1 MQPDAIHLCPHCEL
15 RYPTVAEW
23 RDHVEHAH
31 TPPEPSPRP
40 AAPTGRLVVA
50 LDPTRAAGPEVAVAA
65 AAAHQT
71 GQTLDLVAVAAPGL
85 GRSPADAFLR
95 ARVPEARRA
104 DVGTIAWSVLEGG
117 KPADVLID
125 HVTGEP
131 GTVLCLGTR
140 ARGPVRELLL
150 GSVSGEVLRRSPV
163 PVLLVG
169 PRCVPPTA
177 GFGRVVACV
186 DGTERSDPVRVVAER
201 VARLASIP
209 ADEFRAARTPWVEDD
224 DELLAPAPSLGG
236 EAAAEMF
243 ADGQQQRAK
252 DGSRQKVGEKDRGQE
267 RQGRKG
273 RSEGRIIFQVWVHL
287 LTTARKLGIWPTGV
301 KGQSDTSIES

>member
-31 TPPEPSPRP
+31 TPPEPPPRP
-40 AAPTGRLVVA
+40 SVPAGRLVVA

-85 GRSPADAFLR
+85 GHSPADAFLR

-150 GSVSGEVLRRSPV
+150 GSVSAEVLRRSPV

-236 EAAAEMF
+236 EAAAEAVLAGLG
-243 ADGQQQRAK
+243 ADPGTVAGMATGARR
-252 DGSRQKVGEKDRGQE
+252 GMDRVLFESVALDVVREARGPVLVLPPTMTASL
-267 RQGRKG
+267 
-273 RSEGRIIFQVWVHL
+273 SEPAPLVTV
-287 LTTARKLGIWPTGV
+287 
-301 KGQSDTSIES
+301 D

>member
-31 TPPEPSPRP
+31 TPPEPPTRP
-40 AAPTGRLVVA
+40 SVPTGRLVVA
-50 LDPTRAAGPEVAVAA
+50 LDPTRTAGPEVAVAA

-95 ARVPEARRA
+95 ARVPDARRA

-117 KPADVLID
+117 KPADILID

-150 GSVSGEVLRRSPV
+150 GSVSAEVLRRSPV

-236 EAAAEMF
+236 EAAAEAVLAVLG
-243 ADGQQQRAK
+243 ADPGTVAVMATEARR
-252 DGSRQKVGEKDRGQE
+252 GMDRVLFESVALDVVREARGPVLVLPPTMTA
-267 RQGRKG
+267 GL
-273 RSEGRIIFQVWVHL
+273 SEPAPLVTV
-287 LTTARKLGIWPTGV
+287 
-301 KGQSDTSIES
+301 D

>member
-1 MQPDAIHLCPHCEL
+1 MQPDAVHLCPHCEL

-31 TPPEPSPRP
+31 APPEPPVRP
-40 AAPTGRLVVA
+40 IVPTGRLVVA
-50 LDPTRAAGPEVAVAA
+50 LDPTRVAGPEVAVAA

-85 GRSPADAFLR
+85 GRESADAFLR
-95 ARVPEARRA
+95 ARVPDARRA

-125 HVTGEP
+125 HVSGEP

-140 ARGPVRELLL
+140 ARSPVRELLL
-150 GSVSGEVLRRSPV
+150 GSVSAEVLRRSPV

-186 DGTERSDPVRVVAER
+186 DDTQRSDPVRVVAER

-236 EAAAEMF
+236 EAAAAAVLTVLG
-243 ADGQQQRAK
+243 ADPGTVAVMATEARRGMDRVLFESVAL
-252 DGSRQKVGEKDRGQE
+252 DVVREARGPVLVLPPTMTASRSGPAPLVTVD
-267 RQGRKG
+267 
-273 RSEGRIIFQVWVHL
+273 
-287 LTTARKLGIWPTGV
+287 
-301 KGQSDTSIES
+301 

>member
-31 TPPEPSPRP
+31 TPPEPPTRP
-40 AAPTGRLVVA
+40 STPAGRLVVA

-85 GRSPADAFLR
+85 GQGPADAFLR
-95 ARVPEARRA
+95 ARVHDARPA
-104 DVGTIAWSVLEGG
+104 DVSTIAWSVIGGG
-117 KPADVLID
+117 KPAEVLID
-125 HVTGEP
+125 HVAGEP

-150 GSVSGEVLRRSPV
+150 GSVSAEVLRRSPG

-169 PRCVPPTA
+169 PRCVAPHA

-186 DGTERSDPVRVVAER
+186 DGTERGDAVRAVAGR
-201 VARLASIP
+201 VARLAGVP
-209 ADEFRAARTPWVEDD
+209 ADEFRAARTPWAEDD
-224 DELLAPAPSLGG
+224 DEVLAPAPSLAG
-236 EAAAEMF
+236 EAAAAAVLAVLGGDPGTVAVMATEARRGM
-243 ADGQQQRAK
+243 
-252 DGSRQKVGEKDRGQE
+252 DR
-267 RQGRKG
+267 
-273 RSEGRIIFQVWVHL
+273 L
-287 LTTARKLGIWPTGV
+287 LFESVALDVVREARGPVLVLPPTMTAPQAGPSPLV
-301 KGQSDTSIES
+301 AVD

>member
-23 RDHVEHAH
+23 RDHVEQAH

-95 ARVPEARRA
+95 ARVPDARRA

-117 KPADVLID
+117 KPADILID

-150 GSVSGEVLRRSPV
+150 GSVSAEVLRRSPV

-236 EAAAEMF
+236 EAAAEAVLAVLG
-243 ADGQQQRAK
+243 ADPGTVAVMATEARR
-252 DGSRQKVGEKDRGQE
+252 GMDRVLFESVALDVVREARGPVLVLPPTMTASL
-267 RQGRKG
+267 
-273 RSEGRIIFQVWVHL
+273 SEPAPLVTV
-287 LTTARKLGIWPTGV
+287 
-301 KGQSDTSIES
+301 D